1 MNNLKMGANLKK
13 SELKCKLSIIK
24 KIKETFLN
32 KPNRAIFII
41 LLIAILYAIVT
52 RFLNLGKLAYWGD
65 DGMTYISTISVL
77 EHGYP
82 LLPSGN
88 IMFHNIASAYLKS
101 IPILL
106 FGDNEFAHRFLSALS
121 GVLIIPLAFMLIKKL
136 TNKYIA
142 LATSII
148 LAINSWQ
155 IEFAREARYYSE
167 FQFFYILTVYFFYK
181 GFFQDKKVYK
191 ILAVIFIFITT
202 QIVTTGMTLIFL
214 FIPLLIYKGFKKFFK
229 RDIFISFIISSAIV
243 LGEIIH
249 RELFWKVGLSFYT
262 PGTSTDI
269 ANPILRALSKY
280 FSNYTPFF
288 YKIFSTI
295 YPQTYYIFIYGS
307 LFVLIYILFK
317 PLRNP
322 HEYYINIYSS
332 KKIDFKF
339 PFNLFFL
346 YFIFFSN
353 GIFYGF
359 GNMVNQQRYMFHVHP
374 VFIAIFLYICFEISR
389 ILIHYTNIIISKI
402 KARNFNKIK
411 RYNKYYAF
419 ATLLIFIILTV
430 SFTNYIN
437 PIQNFKITQRENG
450 DPINS
455 LFAPSNTYNSHYDP
469 KIPGEYVNLQK
480 DEGDIIIANDLLN
493 HYPYVKQID
502 YWLWSG
508 NLISWQPYDLKDG
521 IYYDKFFGVPLI
533 RDLSDFL
540 KVLNENSDKN
550 VWVITSDSIRKPAH
564 TDSLIFNFL
573 KENDQY
579 KMITGKDNIS
589 SAYLFPALE
598 DGSRNYLIYSNLEPT
613 SEDIIKVN
621 LDDGKYIF
629 SFNEPCNSQYLNYGW
644 SGMDEVGTWTN
655 QKESLLFLS
664 FKDNTD
670 YNLDITIM
678 PLYTPEIDQTVE
690 IFFNGNDIEKLTLDS
705 PGLKKYTIT
714 IRRELLKDGYNILKF
729 KSKYLLSPRQLG
741 ISNQDSRNLAVYF
754 NEISFYK

>member
-1 MNNLKMGANLKK
+1 MSANLKNGKLINK
-13 SELKCKLSIIK
+13 SNVTK
-24 KIKETFLN
+24 KIKETFQN
-32 KPNRAIFII
+32 KSNIVIFII
-41 LLIAILYAIVT
+41 LLITILYAIIT
-52 RFLNLGKLAYWGD
+52 RFLNLGRLAYWGD

-88 IMFHNIASAYLKS
+88 IMFHNIASAYFKS

-121 GVLIIPLAFMLIKKL
+121 GILIIPLAFLLVKKL

-142 LATSII
+142 SVSAII
-148 LAINSWQ
+148 LAINTWQ
-155 IEFAREARYYSE
+155 IEFSREARYYSE
-167 FQFFYILTVYFFYK
+167 FQFFYILTIYFFYK
-181 GFFQDKKVYK
+181 GFFEDKRIYK

-202 QIVTTGMTLIFL
+202 QIVTIGMTLIFL

-229 RDIFISFIISSAIV
+229 RDIVISLIISSAIV

-262 PGTSTDI
+262 PGISTDI
-269 ANPILRALSKY
+269 ASPVLRTLSKY

-307 LFVLIYILFK
+307 LFILIYIFFK

-322 HEYYINIYSS
+322 DEYYINIYSS

-353 GIFYGF
+353 GVFYGF
-359 GNMVNQQRYMFHVHP
+359 GNMVNQQRYMYHVHP
-374 VFIAIFLYICFEISR
+374 IFIAIFLYICFELSR
-389 ILIHYTNIIISKI
+389 IFIHYTHLIISKI

-411 RYNKYYAF
+411 KYDKYYVF
-419 ATLLIFIILTV
+419 AILPIFIILTV
-430 SFTNYIN
+430 SLINYIN

-450 DPINS
+450 DPVNS
-455 LFAPSNTYNSHYDP
+455 LFAPSNTYSSHYDP
-469 KIPGEYVNLQK
+469 KTPGEYVNLQK
-480 DEGDIIIANDLLN
+480 NERDIIIANDLLN
-493 HYPYVKQID
+493 HYPYIKQID

-521 IYYDKFFGVPLI
+521 IYNDKFFGVPLI
-533 RDLSDFL
+533 RDISDFF
-540 KVLNENSDKN
+540 KVLNENSNKN

-564 TDSLIFNFL
+564 IDSLIFNFL
-573 KENDQY
+573 KENNQY
-579 KMITGKDNIS
+579 KMRTGKDNIS
-589 SAYLFPALE
+589 SVYLFPAME
-598 DGSRNYLIYSNLEPT
+598 NGSRNYLMYSNVEPT
-613 SEDIIKVN
+613 SEEIIKVN

-629 SFNEPCNSQYLNYGW
+629 SFNEPGNLKYLNYGW
-644 SGMDEVGTWTN
+644 SGMDEIGTWTN
-655 QKESLLFLS
+655 QKESLLFLNFEDQTNYS
-664 FKDNTD
+664 
-670 YNLDITIM
+670 LDITMM
-678 PLYTPEIDQTVE
+678 PLYTPEIDQIVE
-690 IFFNGNDIEKLTLDS
+690 IFLNGNNIGKFTLDS
-705 PGLKKYTIT
+705 PEQKKYTLT
-714 IRRELLKDGYNILKF
+714 IPKELLIEEYNILKF
-729 KSKYLLSPRQLG
+729 KFKYLISPIQLG
-741 ISNQDSRNLAVYF
+741 INNDNRNLAVYF
-754 NEISFYK
+754 SKIDFYK